1 MDNKIRNWI
10 NDSKLGYFDWN
21 GMIVDKQKL
30 ELLLEDVEAY
40 LSEDMDILEV
50 GSNNDWFNV
59 WAIENEW
66 ELKVDRDIAYWI
78 EEDLSGTF
86 VMKHDGKVDLIS
98 KEELIDM
105 IIDSER
111 AIYCDVSDRMMIE
124 NSNGYYCIEAW

>member
-10 NDSKLGYFDWN
+10 NNSKLGYFDWN
-21 GMIVDKQKL
+21 GIIVDKQKL
-30 ELLLEDVEAY
+30 ELLLDNAEIY
-40 LSEDMDILEV
+40 LNEEMDILEV
-50 GSNNDWFNV
+50 GGSDWFNV

-66 ELKVDRDIAYWI
+66 ELKVARDIAYWI

-86 VMKHDGKVDLIS
+86 VMKHLDEVELIS

-111 AIYCDVSDRMMIE
+111 VIYCDVTDRMMIE

>member
-1 MDNKIRNWI
+1 MDNKIRNWMS
-10 NDSKLGYFDWN
+10 NSKLGYFDWN

-30 ELLLEDVEAY
+30 ELLLTDAEIY
-40 LSEDMDILEV
+40 LNEEMDILEV
-50 GSNNDWFNV
+50 GGSEWFNV

-86 VMKHDGKVDLIS
+86 VMKHLDEVELIS

-111 AIYCDVSDRMMIE
+111 VIYCDVSDRMMIE